1 MVNHSIF
8 LNYSSCTN
16 TPNTFGMSFLDNL
29 SQWNMSDKKKE
40 KHERANPTEMK
51 FTTFSH
57 EKRKKKL
64 LKYSFISLING

>member
-1 MVNHSIF
+1 
-8 LNYSSCTN
+8 
-16 TPNTFGMSFLDNL
+16 MSFLDNL